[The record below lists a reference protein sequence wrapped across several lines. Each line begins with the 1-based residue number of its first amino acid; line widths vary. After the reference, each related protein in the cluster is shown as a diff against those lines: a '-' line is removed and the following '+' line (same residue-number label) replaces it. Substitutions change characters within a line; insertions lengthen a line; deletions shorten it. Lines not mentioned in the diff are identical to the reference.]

1 MAELDGGTDYFKKYI
16 TSDSLLSNVLSA
28 TAKNDYDSIESLRSA
43 FNENA
48 LLVAFGC
55 VNGYGEIGNLISEN
69 KNILAPYISYSSL
82 EDLVPVIVQDIINM

>member
-1 MAELDGGTDYFKKYI
+1 MIVTQQCFFRL
-16 TSDSLLSNVLSA
+16 